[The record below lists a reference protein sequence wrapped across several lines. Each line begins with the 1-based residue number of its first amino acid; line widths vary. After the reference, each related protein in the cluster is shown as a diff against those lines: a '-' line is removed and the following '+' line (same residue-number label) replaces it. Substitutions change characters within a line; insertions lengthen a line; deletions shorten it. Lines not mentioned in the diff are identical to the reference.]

1 MNKSIVSWI
10 LYDVA
15 NTIFNM
21 GIVGLFLPL
30 WINEREGTT
39 DADLGFPIAIS
50 MAIVLLASPVLGALT
65 DQAKGRIRTFTILN
79 IVAATATFLI
89 GTVTAT
95 SISLI
100 AFSVAFICVYLAE
113 LIYNSMLKKAS
124 TEENIGKI
132 GGIGIG
138 LGYVGALAVILFALE
153 YDNFSDD
160 YGAAF
165 QALGVLFL
173 LTALPITFFFFDAT
187 EKATRTK
194 GAILYST
201 WLQIKRT
208 RTHFRHHPLLPKF
221 FLARYFYMIA
231 VATGSTFGVLYG
243 LKTIGFNEREV
254 ELVMLLGIVIA
265 IPASIMW
272 GYIVDRIGPST
283 ALKFNVLG
291 WSLILAGSVSIPW
304 LGLNTQLWW
313 PLSALTAMFYGGL
326 WVADR
331 PLLIRLS
338 PVGLGEMFGI
348 YGAISRLASI
358 TGSIAWP
365 FIAVTLGLGQP
376 ASVAFLFCCSII
388 GAVLLIRFQEASPAK
403 PSDTSLTS
411 LSERIQ

>member
-30 WINEREGTT
+30 WINERAGTT

-50 MAIVLLASPVLGALT
+50 MAIVLLGSPVLGALT
-65 DQAKGRIRTFTILN
+65 DQAKGRVRTFTVLN

-89 GTVTAT
+89 GSVSAT
-95 SISLI
+95 TISLI

-113 LIYNSMLKKAS
+113 LIYNSMLEKAS
-124 TEENIGKI
+124 TEENRGKI

-138 LGYVGALAVILFALE
+138 LGYLGALAVILFALE
-153 YDNFSDD
+153 YDHFSND

-165 QALGVLFL
+165 QVLGVLFL
-173 LTALPITFFFFDAT
+173 LTALPITFFFFDSN
-187 EKATRTK
+187 EKVSRTR
-194 GAILYST
+194 GAVLYST

-208 RTHFRHHPLLPKF
+208 RAHFRHYPLLPKF

-243 LKTIGFNEREV
+243 LKTIGFSEREV

-265 IPASIMW
+265 IPASIIW

-291 WSLILAGSVSIPW
+291 WSLVLAGSVSIPW
-304 LGLNTQLWW
+304 FGLNTQLWW
-313 PLSALTAMFYGGL
+313 PLSAFTAMFYGGL

-338 PVGLGEMFGI
+338 PVDLGEMFGI

-365 FIAVTLGLGQP
+365 FIAVNLGLGQP
-376 ASVAFLFCCSII
+376 ASVFFLFCCSIV
-388 GAVLLIRFQEASPAK
+388 GAVLLIRFQDGSQGKQPTTVV
-403 PSDTSLTS
+403 PSLPEQID
-411 LSERIQ
+411 